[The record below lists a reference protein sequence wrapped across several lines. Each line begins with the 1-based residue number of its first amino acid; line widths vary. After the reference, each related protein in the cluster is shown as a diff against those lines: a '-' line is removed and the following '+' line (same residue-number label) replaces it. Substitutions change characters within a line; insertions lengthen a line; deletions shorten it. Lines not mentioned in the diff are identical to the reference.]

1 MLEVSAAR
9 VLFYERDT
17 KEVVAGLPTR
27 ASLTRI
33 CIDDEALPGDES
45 CDLEGQDARPTND
58 TSHIDLDAT
67 HSVAFTSGT
76 SGAPKA
82 VRLTWGNHYWS
93 AIGSALNVGL
103 DPGDRWLCCLP
114 LNHVGGLSILLRS
127 VLYGNT
133 VELHRRFLPEAI
145 NTAIHERGAG
155 IVSVVANMLQRMLDA
170 NGDRPYP
177 SSCARS
183 WSEAGRP
190 RKH

>member
-67 HSVAFTSGT
+67 HSVVFTSG
-76 SGAPKA
+76 GP
-82 VRLTWGNHYWS
+82 V
-93 AIGSALNVGL
+93 AL
-103 DPGDRWLCCLP
+103 
-114 LNHVGGLSILLRS
+114 
-127 VLYGNT
+127 
-133 VELHRRFLPEAI
+133 RR
-145 NTAIHERGAG
+145 RC
-155 IVSVVANMLQRMLDA
+155 D
-170 NGDRPYP
+170 
-177 SSCARS
+177 
-183 WSEAGRP
+183 
-190 RKH
+190 